1 MLTKIQTKTATD
13 RVAVDVAGT
22 GYSRGPTVG
31 PGLFSSLPILYTD
44 LHLRQSNSEIVTR
57 NKTTASSCSAVLIH
71 QPNTYPTYR
80 YHTHTF

>member
-44 LHLRQSNSEIVTR
+44 LHLRLRLSRATVR
-57 NKTTASSCSAVLIH
+57 
-71 QPNTYPTYR
+71 
-80 YHTHTF
+80 